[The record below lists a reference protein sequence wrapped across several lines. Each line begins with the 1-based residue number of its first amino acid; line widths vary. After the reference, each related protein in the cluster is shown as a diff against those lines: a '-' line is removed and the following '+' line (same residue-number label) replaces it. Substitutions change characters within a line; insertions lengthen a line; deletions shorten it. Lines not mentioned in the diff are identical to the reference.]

1 MLLSRLILIPH
12 PFFLKKVSCLTLLL
26 CLALPSADP
35 LPITPSSKPATDSAW
50 TGTSV
55 IATHL
60 PASPSATPCDEIL
73 SEDCWFENASGDYQ
87 PLPWEPKEETVSDQ
101 SPLTA
106 SDPIRDRAPVII
118 QSQYR
123 ASNGPTS
130 KEHTSTIA
138 AISTAVGITV
148 LVILALVAYFTK
160 YPKPRPP
167 RSIYIGVA
175 PPDMEL
181 KEI

>member
-1 MLLSRLILIPH
+1 MMNAGTSQQQQ
-12 PFFLKKVSCLTLLL
+12 VSCLTLLL
-26 CLALPSADP
+26 CVIIPRADP
-35 LPITPSSKPATDSAW
+35 LPITPASKPATDSAR
-50 TGTSV
+50 TGASV
-55 IATHL
+55 ITTHL

-87 PLPWEPKEETVSDQ
+87 PLPWESKEETVSDQ
-101 SPLTA
+101 NPLTA
-106 SDPIRDRAPVII
+106 TDPIGDRIPAII
-118 QSQYR
+118 QSQSR
-123 ASNGPTS
+123 ASNRPTS

-138 AISTAVGITV
+138 SISTVVGIAV
-148 LVILALVAYFTK
+148 LVILTLVAYFTK